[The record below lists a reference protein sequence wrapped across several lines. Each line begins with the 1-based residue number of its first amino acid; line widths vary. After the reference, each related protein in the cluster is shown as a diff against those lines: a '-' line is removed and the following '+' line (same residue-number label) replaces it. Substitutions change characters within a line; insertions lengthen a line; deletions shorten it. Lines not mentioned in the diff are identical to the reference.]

1 MDRYQKGYQVMSCL
15 GNSVLFIGNISYRY
29 QVKAVWWKTTHD
41 DRNGNYD
48 DMNGNYDDRNWNY
61 DDRNGNYDDR
71 NGNYDDRNVK
81 HDSDPDPSKP
91 KVATGSGIINS
102 DPQLLKKQW

>member
-29 QVKAVWWKTTHD
+29 QVKAVWWKTTH
-41 DRNGNYD
+41 
-48 DMNGNYDDRNWNY
+48 